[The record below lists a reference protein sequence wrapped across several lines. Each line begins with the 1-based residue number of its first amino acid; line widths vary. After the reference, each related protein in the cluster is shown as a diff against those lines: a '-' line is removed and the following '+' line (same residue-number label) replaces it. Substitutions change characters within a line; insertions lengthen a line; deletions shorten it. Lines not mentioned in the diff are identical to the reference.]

1 MNTAE
6 TVSKQAAGLQNFLLA
21 MPRAPCTPAL
31 VHLATTRNAQALA
44 LWRCFCRGELGEREL
59 VSMLADLAALLGKA
73 GECRACVG
81 DPRLFSEHSPSTS
94 SPLRA
99 QAFILNRFRAAP
111 AVDRG
116 LLRA

>member
-21 MPRAPCTPAL
+21 MPRAPAL

-73 GECRACVG
+73 GECRAGVG

-94 SPLRA
+94 SPPLRA

-111 AVDRG
+111 AGDRG